1 MIPSAL
7 YPSPVPLDPSQ
18 HRSLR
23 MSVLS
28 DYSIAAGMHA
38 VFITATEFGQ
48 AAFDYP
54 ILFVDTANRSLGATE
69 VQMAPVAL
77 LGLSHGENLHVQGTR
92 WDARYIPAFVRR
104 FPFMTADLPG
114 AATPGVLIE
123 PSWVGFSQTEG
134 AALFNGDGQPAP
146 ALQQAVQ
153 FLELFETE
161 ARRTRAFCARVV
173 ELGLLK
179 EMKADATL
187 PGGEKLTVDG
197 FQVVDEDKLRDLSD
211 AVVLELHRNGILM
224 LLQVHLLSLGNM
236 RLLVDRKAKKL
247 AEAAAAPA

>member
-7 YPSPVPLDPSQ
+7 YQSPVPLDPTL

-38 VFITATEFGQ
+38 AVITATEFGQ
-48 AAFDYP
+48 AAFEFP
-54 ILFVDTANRSLGATE
+54 ILFVDTADRSLGGAD
-69 VQMAPVAL
+69 VLMAPVAL
-77 LGLSHGENLHVQGTR
+77 MGLSQGENLHVQGTR

-104 FPFMTADLPG
+104 FPFLTAELPG
-114 AATPGVLIE
+114 SATPGVLIE
-123 PSWVGFSQTEG
+123 PSWSGFSQTEG
-134 AALFNGDGQPAP
+134 APLFGDAGQPAP
-146 ALQQAVQ
+146 ALQQALQ
-153 FLELFETE
+153 FLELFEAE

-187 PGGEKLTVDG
+187 PGGEKLSVDG
-197 FQVVDEDKLRDLSD
+197 FQVVDEDKLRELPD

-236 RLLVDRKAKKL
+236 RQLLDRKARRTS
-247 AEAAAAPA
+247 EAAAVTA